1 MQDVHTM
8 NIYEL
13 SGTEHDDNYNL
24 TSQPGD
30 CSATLVLAC
39 DKNGQQGKL

>member
-30 CSATLVLAC
+30 CSATAATVQ
-39 DKNGQQGKL
+39 NGFYSALS